1 MTKAHEGKTQAE
13 NGLAGA
19 ECTSVWYLD
28 GDTGAW
34 SRRNHTSIR
43 PLICGAEA
51 FSAIEDAIRNAE
63 LSIEIATWGFDP
75 SLRLRGSAV
84 TTKENCAT
92 IETKPGSRKSCMPYT
107 GGDLEAN
114 PRIGDL
120 LLWAAAN
127 NRQVRVLVWR
137 DVLARLARVDE
148 NLPESGLDGN
158 GIHPPKYRTLWR
170 ERLSGREGRM
180 NDDTLAELSDEELS
194 GGLRAE
200 ADKRL
205 LAHGRALE
213 VYKSQYAAAFEN
225 LKTGRDL
232 EKEGAWRASGLK
244 NKAKSALAEIE
255 AGFSEVYGKGYS
267 KPRLDG
273 AGIDSPVTQLDDH
286 YYNAEW
292 FRMVRSAERA
302 KQTGEVPESVPD
314 FVKNIK
320 VEYRGQNRAVDG
332 GTSPAMQRI
341 NRLVNRL
348 ENLTCKLQQLRMFQY
363 DGDIDY
369 TTLEAMRDY
378 FLGAVFD
385 LLKMPVEATW
395 HAIKS
400 LDFVQKLM
408 SYIDRLVPQI
418 VATLAATYHQ
428 KTVLIDYKSTRGKA
442 VGFVMGHNMLKNYM
456 DDAEHKMFGSA
467 VRYPGF
473 GPWQDISVKVRGEC
487 LKDIANNFV
496 ESWPEGSS
504 GDLHASNLLAEDGNG
519 KIAGLGQVLRTA
531 LCPGG
536 APPGYPVADIEG
548 FCEEFAPQLEALCI
562 LLEIRLGIHDA
573 NVKRAL
579 QEAGKRLKNAA
590 EPIIPKAQSVI
601 DKIAPVNTGASP
613 AVRGPDAI
621 SIYKGYLNA
630 IHNCSIFL
638 YTENQYFR
646 HEFLADKAK
655 ETARR
660 HVAAGGD
667 PLYWFV
673 VTNHPVSP
681 GEAPRTATMLEA
693 LGQHERLARYV
704 RDPADK
710 KLVRKKYEKCV
721 QRSKEIK
728 KELAELGN
736 PTWYLQFVDDANIS
750 IDPETLAKLTRVKA
764 EKKVELEAEYQEL
777 AEEQTSIE
785 QRFPSIRSY
794 GEDPKTVLDEEER
807 ENVFKTVDD
816 PHLKVL
822 VATLTSCSGGEPCM
836 YTPIYVHSKLLVV
849 DDAYMSI
856 GSANIN
862 FRSMHIDSEINIAT
876 DSGNTAAELREKL
889 FVQHALKNQPDAKKN
904 FVYWQ
909 SLMDNNWR
917 YMHKGV
923 KLEGF
928 LTHFY
933 DPETPVAIPT
943 D

>member
-1 MTKAHEGKTQAE
+1 MTKAHEGKSQAE
-13 NGLAGA
+13 KDLASA

-28 GDTGAW
+28 ESTGAW

-84 TTKENCAT
+84 TTQENCAT
-92 IETKPGSRKSCMPYT
+92 IQTRPGSRKSCMPYT

-137 DVLARLARVDE
+137 DDLARLMRVDE
-148 NLPESGLDGN
+148 NLPESGLNGN
-158 GIHPPKYRTLWR
+158 GIHPPVHRTFWR
-170 ERLSGREGRM
+170 ERLSGGEGRL
-180 NDDTLAELSDEELS
+180 NGDKPADLSDEELS
-194 GGLRAE
+194 GRLRSE

-205 LAHGRALE
+205 LSHGRALE
-213 VYKSQYAAAFEN
+213 AYKSQYAAAFEN

-232 EKEGAWRASGLK
+232 EKEGDRGGSGLK
-244 NKAKSALAEIE
+244 NKAKSSLAQIE
-255 AGFSEVYGKGYS
+255 AGFSEVYGKGY
-267 KPRLDG
+267 PTPGLNLVTL
-273 AGIDSPVTQLDDH
+273 DSPETQLDDH

-302 KQTGEVPESVPD
+302 QKTGEIPESVPD

-320 VEYRGQNRAVDG
+320 VEYRGQNRDADIG
-332 GTSPAMQRI
+332 FFSAMQRI
-341 NRLVNRL
+341 NRLASRVEDL
-348 ENLTCKLQQLRMFQY
+348 GYLLQQDKIYEYGNAF
-363 DGDIDY
+363 DDDIPQPLDPWEFDDY
-369 TTLEAMRDY
+369 TTSE
-378 FLGAVFD
+378 G
-385 LLKMPVEATW
+385 LLDHIAEGIGD
-395 HAIKS
+395 AIKS
-400 LDFVQKLM
+400 PGLNQVLLN
-408 SYIDRLVPQI
+408 YLNRLVPQL

-428 KTVLIDYKSTRGKA
+428 KTVLIDYKSTKGKA

-473 GPWQDISVKVRGEC
+473 GPWQDISVMVRGEC
-487 LKDIANNFV
+487 LEDIANNFV

-504 GDLHASNLLAEDGNG
+504 GDLHESNLLAEDGNG

-536 APPGYPVADIEG
+536 APPGYPVANLGIIA
-548 FCEEFAPQLEALCI
+548 CLALVLEALCI
-562 LLEIRLGIHDA
+562 LLEVILGLYYD
-573 NVKRAL
+573 VKRAL
-579 QEAGKRLKNAA
+579 KKAANLLKEGETLLAMSQP
-590 EPIIPKAQSVI
+590 EPS
-601 DKIAPVNTGASP
+601 KIAPDICSP
-613 AVRGPDAI
+613 AVRSPDAI

-646 HEFLADKAK
+646 HELLAEQAK
-655 ETARR
+655 QTARR
-660 HVAAGGD
+660 HVAPGGD

-673 VTNHPVSP
+673 VTNHPVSK
-681 GEAPRTATMLEA
+681 GEAPKTATMLEA

-704 RDPADK
+704 RDPIDK
-710 KLVRKKYEKCV
+710 KLERKKFEKCV
-721 QRSKEIK
+721 QRRKEIK
-728 KELAELGN
+728 KELAEQGN

-750 IDPETLAKLTRVKA
+750 IDPETLAKLAQVKE
-764 EKKVELEAEYQEL
+764 EKKAELEAEYQEL
-777 AEEQTSIE
+777 AEEQNEIE
-785 QRFPSIRSY
+785 RRFPSIRSY
-794 GEDPKTVLDEEER
+794 GEDPKTVWDEEER

-822 VATLTSCSGGEPCM
+822 VATLTSCSGGDPCM

-862 FRSMHIDSEINIAT
+862 FRSMHIDAEINIAT
-876 DSGNTAAELREKL
+876 DSGSTAAELRKKL
-889 FVQHALKNQPDAKKN
+889 FVQHTSINYDSAFRNYNHWLTT
-904 FVYWQ
+904 
-909 SLMDNNWR
+909 MDNNWR